1 MCVICY
7 IPKGVE
13 TPSREIV
20 TAMHRA
26 NSHGMGMCTPSDK
39 YKGMSFDTLYRHL
52 RKRSIDEPCLLH
64 FRLATHGSIKNAN
77 CHPFYDAITDTY
89 FMHNGIL
96 DIEPKGDMTDSET
109 AFRDILV
116 PEIKASGLDSDELA
130 YAVNYII
137 GYSKFAFMQGD
148 KVRLFGDFLKRYGV
162 YYSNLRFSYYMR
174 PYRCNDRYDF
184 IM

>member
-26 NSHGMGMCTPSDK
+26 NSHGMGMCTPTIN
-39 YKGMSFDTLYRHL
+39 YKGMSFDSFYRHL
-52 RKRSIDEPCLLH
+52 RQRTIEEPCLLH
-64 FRLATHGSIKNAN
+64 FRLATHGSIKKAN
-77 CHPFYDAITDTY
+77 CHPFYDGETDTY

-96 DIEPKGDMTDSET
+96 DIEPRGDMTDSET
-109 AFRDILV
+109 AFRDFLA

-130 YAVNYII
+130 YTVNYII

-148 KVRLFGDFLKRYGV
+148 NVRLFGEFLKRYGV
-162 YYSNLRFSYYMR
+162 YYSNLRFSYYMKPYNR
-174 PYRCNDRYDF
+174 PFDYV
-184 IM
+184 M